1 MTVTIRDFRTE
12 DAATVV
18 ALRRACVPF
27 LIVTEEAVLFEVANA
42 NPAKKYRLLV
52 AEEDGEMIGTA
63 HVGLAYDSEVPGQS
77 SVTPQVLPGRR
88 GRGAGS
94 LILRTAEE
102 HLAANGATSVYSWA
116 LDEPS
121 SLAFAARHG
130 YRPKRPAHFQRLDLA
145 GGALPAMPE
154 RLPAGVVLRTAA
166 EYAADPRPL
175 FEADAEVTADEPG
188 DIAMALDDYEDW
200 LNHTWNHPC
209 LDRVLTTVVEVDGQV
224 AGFTAAHTDGAT
236 RYLTAMT
243 GTRRAFRGRG
253 LAKLAKTDSL
263 LRARAA
269 GYREAFTAN
278 DADNGPMLAVNRWFG
293 YEICASE
300 VRHVRELDRP
310 S

>member
-1 MTVTIRDFRTE
+1 MTVTVRDFRTE
-12 DAATVV
+12 DASAVV
-18 ALRRACVPF
+18 ALRRACLPF
-27 LIVTEEAVLFEVANA
+27 VVVTEKALLFEVANA

-52 AEEDGEMIGTA
+52 AEEAGEVIGTA
-63 HVGLAYDSEVPGQS
+63 HVGIAYDSEDPGQS
-77 SVTPQVLPGRR
+77 SVTPHVLPGRR

-102 HLAANGATSVYSWA
+102 HLAAHGATSVYAWA
-116 LDEPS
+116 LEEPG

-130 YRPKRPAHFQRLDLA
+130 YRPTRSARFQRLGLA
-145 GGALPAMPE
+145 GDALPELPSV
-154 RLPAGVVLRTAA
+154 LPAGVVLRTGDA
-166 EYAADPRPL
+166 YAADPRPL
-175 FEADAEVTADEPG
+175 FEADAEVSSDEPG
-188 DIAMALDDYEDW
+188 DIATALDDYEDW

-209 LDRVLTTVVEVDGQV
+209 LDRGLTTVVEVDGQV
-224 AGFTAAHTDGAT
+224 AAFTSAQTDGAT
-236 RYLTAMT
+236 RYATGMT

-269 GYREAFTAN
+269 GYQEAFTSN

-300 VRHVRELDRP
+300 VRHVREL